1 MKPLDKE
8 KPKSKKKIS
17 TRKKINIRT
26 SSHRDHHSSAS
37 DGYRSDFEDETS
49 QDESAAEMR
58 KVGVDFV
65 SERESVEDK
74 VGSLSGSSIR

>member
-1 MKPLDKE
+1 M
-8 KPKSKKKIS
+8 
-17 TRKKINIRT
+17 RA

-58 KVGVDFV
+58 KVGDNVV
-65 SERESVEDK
+65 SERETVEDQ
-74 VGSLSGSSIR
+74 VGLLSHL